1 MRRLFAALNRVGITS
16 ANYRTDTHMS
26 HVTSP
31 SPFAQ
36 RLALAVLVPLLFAG
50 GMLRAQDAIRPSLA
64 GEAAAEARRQ
74 SIDKIPYNLQVGPIK
89 FRFSATMGIEY
100 NDNINLA
107 EDGTF
112 LFTSIAGPLLITTEP
127 QSDVILRP
135 QVNVNALWPITQL
148 NTLRLDIGLGY
159 AFYLD
164 HSEYNTNGLLINPGS
179 QLAFDIFVGDF
190 RINFHDRF
198 SLQQDPISEAQ
209 LSNVVDYG
217 RFENTAGV
225 SVLWDLNQ
233 AVVTLGYDHYN
244 FIAIN
249 NDFDYLDRNADIF
262 SGSIGFTPT
271 ATMTVGVEGSA
282 INTYYDQNVLND
294 SLAYSAGLFLE
305 TQLSSNLRV
314 RVAGG
319 FQWIDFDNNGIV
331 NDLQDV
337 DDYYA
342 NLILS
347 HRVNSVFTHNIAIG
361 HENALGV
368 NSNYVTLDYV
378 RHTATWNIIYHTLLT
393 TELFYED
400 AADSGGQGPT
410 LVALP
415 GLPLFNPFVAEDFQ
429 RYGGAISLG
438 YQLTP
443 HVTLG
448 FRYQYTQKDSNQPL
462 RDYRQNRISFDGT
475 YSF

>member
-1 MRRLFAALNRVGITS
+1 
-16 ANYRTDTHMS
+16 MS
-26 HVTSP
+26 HATS
-31 SPFAQ
+31 STRLAR
-36 RLALAVLVPLLFAG
+36 RLALTLLTPLLLTAG
-50 GMLRAQDAIRPSLA
+50 TVGAQDAIRPSLA

-74 SIDKIPYNLQVGPIK
+74 SIDKIPYNLEVGPIK

-107 EDGTF
+107 EDGSFVFRT
-112 LFTSIAGPLLITTEP
+112 LSGPIPVTTKAE
-127 QSDVILRP
+127 SDVILRP
-135 QVNVNALWPITQL
+135 QINMNALWPITQL

-159 AFYLD
+159 SFYLD
-164 HSEYNTNGLLINPGS
+164 HSEFNTNGLLISPGS

-190 RINFHDRF
+190 RINLHDRF
-198 SLQQDPISEAQ
+198 SIQQDPISEAQ

-217 RFENTAGV
+217 RFENTAGI

-249 NDFDYLDRNADIF
+249 DDFSYLDRNADIF

-271 ATMTVGVEGSA
+271 STMTVGVEGSA

-305 TQLSSNLRV
+305 SQLSANFRV
-314 RVAGG
+314 RIAGG
-319 FQWIDFDNNGIV
+319 YQWIDFDNNGIV
-331 NDLQDV
+331 LDMQDV
-337 DDYYA
+337 NDYYA
-342 NLILS
+342 NLIIS
-347 HRVNSVFTHNIAIG
+347 HRVNSVFTHNLALG
-361 HENALGV
+361 HENSLGV
-368 NSNYVTLDYV
+368 NSNYVTLNYI
-378 RHTATWNIIYHTLLT
+378 RHTANWNILYHTLLT

-400 AADSGGQGPT
+400 AADSGGLGT
-410 LVALP
+410 GIRP
-415 GLPLFNPFVAEDFQ
+415 GFFNPFVAEDFH

-462 RDYRQNRISFDGT
+462 RDYRQNRVSFDGT